1 MKLKIILFLLI
12 LSFSSNCQV
21 FKKNAIYFVGRGTL
35 SKKELIGDR
44 FNQYN
49 KQLTHLGLG
58 IVINDTLMIYN
69 VSSDKVINKSAL
81 IVEKIPSFK
90 NVNDIFYFGIWELRC
105 NKKTIN
111 KIKKELITIQ
121 KKQIYFDRKFVLSDD
136 NYLYCSEFVYNITK
150 NIKGFNSNPISV
162 ELNKIEKQILNVEKF
177 SYISVDYFLS
187 NKNVKEFHTENLN

>member
-1 MKLKIILFLLI
+1 MKLKIVLFLLI
-12 LSFSSNCQV
+12 MSFSSYCQV

-49 KQLTHLGLG
+49 KQLTHLGIG
-58 IVINDTLMIYN
+58 IVVNDTLIVYN
-69 VSSDKVINKSAL
+69 VSNDKIINKSAL

-90 NVNDIFYFGIWELRC
+90 NVNDIFYFGIWELKC
-105 NKKTIN
+105 KKTTLN
-111 KIKKELITIQ
+111 KIKKKLITIQ
-121 KKQIYFDRKFVLSDD
+121 KEVIYFDRKFILSDD

-187 NKNVKEFHTENLN
+187 NKNVKEFQTEYIN

>member
-1 MKLKIILFLLI
+1 MKLKTILFLLI